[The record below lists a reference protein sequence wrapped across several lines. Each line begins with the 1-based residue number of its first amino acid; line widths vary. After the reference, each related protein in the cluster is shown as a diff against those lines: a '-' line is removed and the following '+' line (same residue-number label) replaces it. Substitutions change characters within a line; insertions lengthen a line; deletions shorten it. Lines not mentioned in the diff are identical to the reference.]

1 MGLPVDL
8 AVSIASN
15 RGVPRLLSVLLVLL
29 SVGGL
34 AQDASTLDVDAF
46 LKEARRRLQTDE
58 QRQFGYVYQETRHDL
73 KLDREGRSTTDTVR
87 VFESY
92 PGLPGEGRWNRLVSI
107 DGRPVEREELEKQDR
122 ERRKAAQDYLR
133 RRVKET
139 DKDRQAQAREHEKE
153 RRDNEAI
160 LDDVFRVLDIRWLGR
175 EAIDGH
181 GTVLFSMTPR
191 PEAAPRTREGR
202 MLTHFAGKVWA
213 SESDY
218 ELVRVEVEAIR
229 TLSIGLGLLARV
241 HEGSRLSFE
250 RRKVNGDVWLPA
262 RASYTVSG
270 RLAMVRRVRSG
281 AISEFSNYRRFAV
294 ETEAAY
300 SQPK

>member
-1 MGLPVDL
+1 
-8 AVSIASN
+8 
-15 RGVPRLLSVLLVLL
+15 
-29 SVGGL
+29 
-34 AQDASTLDVDAF
+34 
-46 LKEARRRLQTDE
+46 
-58 QRQFGYVYQETRHDL
+58 
-73 KLDREGRSTTDTVR
+73 
-87 VFESY
+87 
-92 PGLPGEGRWNRLVSI
+92 
-107 DGRPVEREELEKQDR
+107 
-122 ERRKAAQDYLR
+122 
-133 RRVKET
+133 
-139 DKDRQAQAREHEKE
+139 
-153 RRDNEAI
+153 
-160 LDDVFRVLDIRWLGR
+160 
-175 EAIDGH
+175 
-181 GTVLFSMTPR
+181 
-191 PEAAPRTREGR
+191 
-202 MLTHFAGKVWA
+202 VWA